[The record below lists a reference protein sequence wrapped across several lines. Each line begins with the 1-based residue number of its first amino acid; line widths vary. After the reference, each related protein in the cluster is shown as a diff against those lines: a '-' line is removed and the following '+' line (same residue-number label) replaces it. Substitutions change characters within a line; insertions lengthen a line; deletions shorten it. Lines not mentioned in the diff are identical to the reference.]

1 MSNKSILIFSISLL
15 IIVLLIGYTN
25 KTKDNNKKEIN
36 NIKIIINEK
45 EYKLN
50 LEKTDEAK
58 DFINNVPSELVMMD
72 LNNNEKYV
80 YLDKVFM
87 NNPINVN
94 YIEKGDLM
102 LYGDNCL
109 VIFYKSFETT
119 YSYTKIGHI
128 NNLDNL
134 NDEHVYVK
142 FNIN

>member
-15 IIVLLIGYTN
+15 IIVLLIGYTS
-25 KTKDNNKKEIN
+25 KTKNANKKEVN
-36 NIKIIINEK
+36 SIKIIINEK

-58 DFINNVPSELVMMD
+58 DFINNVPGELVMMD

-128 NNLDNL
+128 NNLDDL
-134 NDEHVYVK
+134 NDELVYVK

>member
-1 MSNKSILIFSISLL
+1 MSNKSILIFSVSLL

-58 DFINNVPSELVMMD
+58 DFINNVPGELVMMD

-128 NNLDNL
+128 NNLDDL
-134 NDEHVYVK
+134 NDELVYVK

>member
-25 KTKDNNKKEIN
+25 KTKNTNKKEAN

-128 NNLDNL
+128 NNLEDL
-134 NDEHVYVK
+134 NNKDINVK
-142 FNIN
+142 FIIK

>member
-128 NNLDNL
+128 NNLDDL
-134 NDEHVYVK
+134 NDELVYVK

>member
-25 KTKDNNKKEIN
+25 KTKNTNKKEAN

-58 DFINNVPSELVMMD
+58 DFINNVPNELVMMD
-72 LNNNEKYV
+72 LNENEKYV

-94 YIEKGDLM
+94 NVEKGDLM

-128 NNLDNL
+128 NNLEDL
-134 NDEHVYVK
+134 NNKDINVK
-142 FNIN
+142 FIIK

>member
-25 KTKDNNKKEIN
+25 KTKNTNKKEAN

-58 DFINNVPSELVMMD
+58 DFINNVPKEFVMMD

-128 NNLDNL
+128 NNLEDL
-134 NDEHVYVK
+134 NNKDINVK
-142 FNIN
+142 FIIK

>member
-58 DFINNVPSELVMMD
+58 DFINNVPGELVMMD

-128 NNLDNL
+128 NNLDDL
-134 NDEHVYVK
+134 NDELVYVK

>member
-25 KTKDNNKKEIN
+25 KTKNTNKKEAN

-128 NNLDNL
+128 NNLDDL

>member
-94 YIEKGDLM
+94 NVEKGDLM

-128 NNLDNL
+128 NNLDDL
-134 NDEHVYVK
+134 NDELVYVK

>member
-1 MSNKSILIFSISLL
+1 MSNKSTLIFSISLL

-25 KTKDNNKKEIN
+25 KTKNTNKKEIE

-58 DFINNVPSELVMMD
+58 DFINNVPNELVMMD
-72 LNNNEKYV
+72 LNENEKYV

-94 YIEKGDLM
+94 NVEKGDLM

-128 NNLDNL
+128 NNLEDL
-134 NDEHVYVK
+134 NNKNINVK
-142 FNIN
+142 FIIK

>member
-25 KTKDNNKKEIN
+25 KTKNTNKKEIE

-58 DFINNVPSELVMMD
+58 EFINNVPKELVMMD
-72 LNNNEKYV
+72 LNENEKYV

-94 YIEKGDLM
+94 NVEKGDLM

-128 NNLDNL
+128 NNLEELTSENI
-134 NDEHVYVK
+134 NVK
-142 FNIN
+142 FVIN

>member
-94 YIEKGDLM
+94 NVEKGDLM

-128 NNLDNL
+128 NNLEDL
-134 NDEHVYVK
+134 NNKDINVK
-142 FNIN
+142 FIIK

>member
-128 NNLDNL
+128 NNLDDL